1 MQSLHKI
8 AFLAV
13 LAAPGLAPAA
23 DLAIHV
29 DDVKGTAGVVMI
41 AVFNSAQT
49 FLKTP
54 VAATGAPAAAA
65 GSAIVI
71 KDLPAGD
78 YAFAVYHDTNGNG
91 KMDRNS
97 FGIPTED
104 YAFSNNALGTMGP
117 PSFDSARITVPAAG
131 ATVRVSLK

>member
-13 LAAPGLAPAA
+13 LAAPSLAPAA

-54 VAATGAPAAAA
+54 VAATGTPAAAA

-91 KMDRNS
+91 KMDKNG

-104 YAFSNNALGTMGP
+104 YAFSNNA
-117 PSFDSARITVPAAG
+117 
-131 ATVRVSLK
+131 